1 MSTKQKLSNELGM
14 INISKDVISVIAV
27 LAAMECYGLV
37 GMAKQGIQDGLS
49 QLLGTENLS
58 QGVNI
63 EIIDEGVKV
72 DLFIIVEYG
81 VKISEVANNIIER
94 VKYTLKEKTGVNVLE
109 VNINVQGVRV
119 DNVT

>member
-1 MSTKQKLSNELGM
+1 MSTNQKLSNELG
-14 INISKDVISVIAV
+14 IVNISKDVISTIAV

-37 GMAKQGIQDGLS
+37 GMSKQGIQDGLS
-49 QLLGTENLS
+49 KLLGTENLS

-63 EIIDEGVKV
+63 KIIDEGVKIE
-72 DLFIIVEYG
+72 LFIIVEYG

-94 VKYTLKEKTGVNVLE
+94 VKYTLKNKTGVNVLE

>member
-1 MSTKQKLSNELGM
+1 MPDNQRLSNELGT
-14 INISKDVISVIAV
+14 INISEEVISIIAA
-27 LAAMECYGLV
+27 LATMECYGLV
-37 GMAKQGIQDGLS
+37 GMAKQGIQAGLS
-49 QLLGTENLS
+49 QLLGSKSLS

-63 EIIDEGVKV
+63 EVIDQGVKV

-94 VKYTLKEKTGVNVLE
+94 VKYSLEKRAGVNVLE

-119 DNVT
+119 ENVT